1 MLCAGA
7 ENHRIAA
14 TNAVYA
20 CTFEATFMKSVTKSS
35 TYQRLA
41 WVLIALLAIPQASFQ
56 PAARMSNEVR
66 TVVIDAGHGGTDP
79 GNLGTRRYKKAE
91 KDVSLA
97 VALKVEQYIKQRFPD
112 IKVVMTRRTDT
123 YPTLHERTVIANR
136 AQGDVFI
143 SIHCD
148 AAENRSAYGSSTYV
162 MGKDHDDE
170 NRVAMRENSV
180 ILQEDNQDVY
190 EGFDPSKP
198 ESYIMLTMFQYA
210 FIQQSVELAQTV
222 QNAFRN
228 DVGRKDRGVRQQP
241 LYVTSRTAMPAI
253 LIELGFLTNS
263 AEEDFLMTDDGQD
276 QMAQAIARSFA
287 QYKVRR
293 EGGIPNEAPVT
304 AKPTVPAPTAVPTV
318 VPAVEAP
325 AQAPA
330 EVATTKP
337 ATPQPT
343 APEPVATEAAP
354 VVSDVFYSVQ
364 LSVSGLLKSP
374 SEEPFNALPG
384 VFYVKDG
391 RLYRYLAGRHT
402 SREVAVAALAQ
413 ARAKGF
419 PDAFLVAY
427 RGTARITLDEAEQAL
442 KKP

>member
-1 MLCAGA
+1 M
-7 ENHRIAA
+7 
-14 TNAVYA
+14 
-20 CTFEATFMKSVTKSS
+20 
-35 TYQRLA
+35 
-41 WVLIALLAIPQASFQ
+41 AIPQSGFQ
-56 PAARMSNEVR
+56 PAARMSDQVR
-66 TVVIDAGHGGTDP
+66 TVVIDAGHGGKDP
-79 GNLGTRRYKKAE
+79 GNLGTRRYKKTE
-91 KDVSLA
+91 KDVSLS
-97 VALKVEQYIKQRFPD
+97 VALKVEQYIKQRFPG
-112 IKVVMTRRTDT
+112 IKVVMTRRDDS

-190 EGFDPSKP
+190 EGFDPTKP

-228 DVGRKDRGVRQQP
+228 DVGRKDRGVKQQP

-263 AEEDFLMTDDGQD
+263 AEEDYLMTDDGQD

-293 EGGIPNEAPVT
+293 EGGTASEPVV
-304 AKPTVPAPTAVPTV
+304 PPAPKPEVRLPEPAAQEVPK
-318 VPAVEAP
+318 VEAP
-325 AQAPA
+325 TQ
-330 EVATTKP
+330 
-337 ATPQPT
+337 
-343 APEPVATEAAP
+343 EAAP
-354 VVSDVFYSVQ
+354 VVTESKPASEAPTNAAASDVYFTVQ
-364 LSVSGLLKSP
+364 LSVSGIQKST
-374 SEEPFNALPG
+374 SESPFDAIRG
-384 VFYVKDG
+384 VFFVKDG
-391 RLYRYLAGRHT
+391 RLYRYLYGRFS
-402 SREVAVAALAQ
+402 SRDDAYKALQ
-413 ARAKGF
+413 EARQKGF
-419 PDAFLVAY
+419 PDAFMVAY
-427 RGTARITLDEAEQAL
+427 RGTARITLDEADQAL

>member
-1 MLCAGA
+1 M
-7 ENHRIAA
+7 
-14 TNAVYA
+14 
-20 CTFEATFMKSVTKSS
+20 
-35 TYQRLA
+35 
-41 WVLIALLAIPQASFQ
+41 AIPQSGFQ
-56 PAARMSNEVR
+56 PAARMSDQVR
-66 TVVIDAGHGGTDP
+66 TVVIDAGHGGKDP
-79 GNLGTRRYKKAE
+79 GNLGTRRYKKTE
-91 KDVSLA
+91 KDVSLS
-97 VALKVEQYIKQRFPD
+97 VALKVEQYIKQRFPG
-112 IKVVMTRRTDT
+112 IKVVMTRRDDS

-180 ILQEDNQDVY
+180 ILQEDNQEVY
-190 EGFDPSKP
+190 EGFDPTKP

-228 DVGRKDRGVRQQP
+228 DVGRKDRGVKQQP

-263 AEEDFLMTDDGQD
+263 AEEDYLMTDDGQD

-293 EGGIPNEAPVT
+293 EGGTASEPVV
-304 AKPTVPAPTAVPTV
+304 PPAPKPEVRLPEPAAQEVPK
-318 VPAVEAP
+318 VEAP
-325 AQAPA
+325 TQ
-330 EVATTKP
+330 
-337 ATPQPT
+337 
-343 APEPVATEAAP
+343 EAAP
-354 VVSDVFYSVQ
+354 VVTESKPASEAPTNAAASDVYFTVQ
-364 LSVSGLLKSP
+364 LSVSGIQKST
-374 SEEPFNALPG
+374 SESPFDAIRG
-384 VFYVKDG
+384 VFFVKDG
-391 RLYRYLAGRHT
+391 RLYRYLYGRFG
-402 SREVAVAALAQ
+402 SRDDAYKALQ
-413 ARAKGF
+413 EARQKGF
-419 PDAFLVAY
+419 PDAFMVAY
-427 RGTARITLDEAEQAL
+427 RGTARITLDEADQAL

>member
-1 MLCAGA
+1 
-7 ENHRIAA
+7 
-14 TNAVYA
+14 
-20 CTFEATFMKSVTKSS
+20 MKSVTKSS

-41 WVLIALLAIPQASFQ
+41 FVLIALLAIPQSGFL
-56 PAARMSNEVR
+56 PSARMSNEVR

-97 VALKVEQYIKQRFPD
+97 VALKVEQYIKERFPD
-112 IKVVMTRRTDT
+112 VKVVMTRRTDV

-190 EGFDPSKP
+190 EGFDPTKP

-210 FIQQSVELAQTV
+210 FIQQSVELAQNV
-222 QNAFRN
+222 QNAFRD

-263 AEEDFLMTDDGQD
+263 TEEDFLMTDEGQD
-276 QMAQAIARSFA
+276 QMARAISRSFA

-293 EGGIPNEAPVT
+293 EGGSASSEAFKAPSKPAATPPASEAPAALMEIVRQT
-304 AKPTVPAPTAVPTV
+304 EPAVAQVPAPVQEVAAETT
-318 VPAVEAP
+318 PAVAAP
-325 AQAPA
+325 AVAASRVDPPVASTA
-330 EVATTKP
+330 EVK
-337 ATPQPT
+337 
-343 APEPVATEAAP
+343 
-354 VVSDVFYSVQ
+354 SDVFFSIQ
-364 LSVSGLLKSP
+364 LSVSALEKSLRE
-374 SEEPFNALPG
+374 SPFSNLSD
-384 VFYVKDG
+384 VFVVKDG
-391 RLYRYLAGRHT
+391 RLFRYLQGHYP
-402 SREVAVAALAQ
+402 SRAAAIQGLTA
-413 ARAKGF
+413 ARQSGF
-419 PDAFLVAY
+419 ADAFVVAY
-427 RGTARITLDEAEQAL
+427 RGSARITLDEADQAL
-442 KKP
+442 KP

>member
-1 MLCAGA
+1 M
-7 ENHRIAA
+7 
-14 TNAVYA
+14 
-20 CTFEATFMKSVTKSS
+20 
-35 TYQRLA
+35 
-41 WVLIALLAIPQASFQ
+41 AIPQSGFQ
-56 PAARMSNEVR
+56 PAARMSDQVR
-66 TVVIDAGHGGTDP
+66 TVVIDAGHGGKDP
-79 GNLGTRRYKKAE
+79 GNLGTRRYKKTE

-112 IKVVMTRRTDT
+112 IKVVMTRRDDS

-180 ILQEDNQDVY
+180 ILQEDNQEVY
-190 EGFDPSKP
+190 EGFDPTKP

-228 DVGRKDRGVRQQP
+228 DVGRKDRGVKQQP

-263 AEEDFLMTDDGQD
+263 AEEDYLMTDDGQD

-293 EGGIPNEAPVT
+293 EGGTASEPVV
-304 AKPTVPAPTAVPTV
+304 PPAPKPEVRLPEPAAQEVPK
-318 VPAVEAP
+318 VEAP
-325 AQAPA
+325 TQ
-330 EVATTKP
+330 
-337 ATPQPT
+337 
-343 APEPVATEAAP
+343 EAAP
-354 VVSDVFYSVQ
+354 VVTESKPASEAPTNAAASDVYFTVQ
-364 LSVSGLLKSP
+364 LSVSGIQKST
-374 SEEPFNALPG
+374 SESPFDAIRG
-384 VFYVKDG
+384 VFFVKDG
-391 RLYRYLAGRHT
+391 RLYRYLYGRFG
-402 SREVAVAALAQ
+402 SRDDAYKALQ
-413 ARAKGF
+413 EARQKGF
-419 PDAFLVAY
+419 PDAFMVAY
-427 RGTARITLDEAEQAL
+427 RGTARITLDEADQAL

>member
-1 MLCAGA
+1 
-7 ENHRIAA
+7 
-14 TNAVYA
+14 
-20 CTFEATFMKSVTKSS
+20 
-35 TYQRLA
+35 
-41 WVLIALLAIPQASFQ
+41 
-56 PAARMSNEVR
+56 MSDEVR
-66 TVVIDAGHGGTDP
+66 TVVIDAGHGGKDP
-79 GNLGTRRYKKAE
+79 GNLGTQRYKKTE

-97 VALKVEQYIKQRFPD
+97 VALKVEQYIKQRFPG
-112 IKVVMTRRTDT
+112 IKVVMTRRDDS

-180 ILQEDNQDVY
+180 ILQEDNLDVY
-190 EGFDPSKP
+190 EGFDPTKP

-210 FIQQSVELAQTV
+210 FIQQSVDLAQTV

-228 DVGRKDRGVRQQP
+228 DVGRKDRGVKQQP
-241 LYVTSRTAMPAI
+241 LYVTSRTAMPSI

-263 AEEDFLMTDDGQD
+263 AEEDYLMTDDGQD

-293 EGGIPNEAPVT
+293 EGGTAAEPVVPPASKPEVSLPEPAAQEVPKVEEASKQETAPV
-304 AKPTVPAPTAVPTV
+304 AEPLKVEAVKIEPPQPEVTSS
-318 VPAVEAP
+318 AVENS
-325 AQAPA
+325 
-330 EVATTKP
+330 VYFT
-337 ATPQPT
+337 
-343 APEPVATEAAP
+343 
-354 VVSDVFYSVQ
+354 VQ
-364 LSVSGLLKSP
+364 LSVSGVLKSA
-374 SEEPFNALPG
+374 SESPFDALRG

-391 RLYRYLAGRHT
+391 RLYRYLFGRYGT
-402 SREVAVAALAQ
+402 RDAALTALQ
-413 ARAKGF
+413 DARQKGF
-419 PDAFLVAY
+419 PDAFMVAY
-427 RGTARITLDEAEQAL
+427 RGTARITLDEADQAL

>member
-1 MLCAGA
+1 
-7 ENHRIAA
+7 
-14 TNAVYA
+14 
-20 CTFEATFMKSVTKSS
+20 MKSVTKSS

-41 WVLIALLAIPQASFQ
+41 WVLIALLAVPHTGFQ
-56 PAARMSNEVR
+56 PAARMSDEVR
-66 TVVIDAGHGGTDP
+66 TVVIDAGHGGKDP
-79 GNLGTRRYKKAE
+79 GNLGTRRYKKSE
-91 KDVSLA
+91 KDVSLS
-97 VALKVEQYIKQRFPD
+97 VALKVEQYIKQRFPG
-112 IKVVMTRRTDT
+112 IKVVMTRRDDS

-190 EGFDPSKP
+190 EGFDPTKP

-210 FIQQSVELAQTV
+210 FIQQSVDLAQTV

-228 DVGRKDRGVRQQP
+228 DVGRKDRGVKQQP

-293 EGGIPNEAPVT
+293 EGGTAPAT
-304 AKPTVPAPTAVPTV
+304 ESV
-318 VPAVEAP
+318 VPATPKPEVRQPEPAAQEVPKTETPKPEVAPVVAEAKP
-325 AQAPA
+325 APA
-330 EVATTKP
+330 EAS
-337 ATPQPT
+337 AN
-343 APEPVATEAAP
+343 AAA
-354 VVSDVFYSVQ
+354 SDVYFTVQ
-364 LSVSGLLKSP
+364 LSVSGLLKSVIE
-374 SEEPFNALPG
+374 SPFDALRG

-391 RLYRYLAGRHT
+391 RLYRYLYGRYV
-402 SREVAVAALAQ
+402 SRDAALTALQ
-413 ARAKGF
+413 EARQKGF
-419 PDAFLVAY
+419 PDAFMVAY
-427 RGTARITLDEAEQAL
+427 RGTARITLDEADQAL

>member
-1 MLCAGA
+1 
-7 ENHRIAA
+7 
-14 TNAVYA
+14 
-20 CTFEATFMKSVTKSS
+20 MKSVTKSS

-41 WVLIALLAIPQASFQ
+41 FVLIALMAIPQSGFQ
-56 PAARMSNEVR
+56 PAALMSDQVR
-66 TVVIDAGHGGTDP
+66 TVVIDAGHGGKDP
-79 GNLGTRRYKKAE
+79 GNLGTRRYKKTE
-91 KDVSLA
+91 KDVSLS
-97 VALKVEQYIKQRFPD
+97 VALKVEQYIKQRFPG
-112 IKVVMTRRTDT
+112 IKVVMTRRDDS

-190 EGFDPSKP
+190 EGFDPTKP

-228 DVGRKDRGVRQQP
+228 DVGRKDRGVKQQP

-263 AEEDFLMTDDGQD
+263 AEEDYLMTDDGQD

-293 EGGIPNEAPVT
+293 EGGTATEPVV
-304 AKPTVPAPTAVPTV
+304 PPAPKP
-318 VPAVEAP
+318 
-325 AQAPA
+325 
-330 EVATTKP
+330 EVSL
-337 ATPQPT
+337 
-343 APEPVATEAAP
+343 PEPVALEVPKVETPKVEAAP
-354 VVSDVFYSVQ
+354 VVAEAKPTPIEVPANAAVSDVYFTVQ
-364 LSVSGLLKSP
+364 LSVSGLQKST
-374 SEEPFNALPG
+374 SESPFDAIRG
-384 VFYVKDG
+384 VFFVKDG
-391 RLYRYLAGRHT
+391 RLFRYLYGRFS
-402 SREVAVAALAQ
+402 SRDDAYKALQ
-413 ARAKGF
+413 EARQKGF
-419 PDAFLVAY
+419 PDAFMVAY
-427 RGTARITLDEAEQAL
+427 RGTARITLDEADQAL

>member
-1 MLCAGA
+1 
-7 ENHRIAA
+7 
-14 TNAVYA
+14 
-20 CTFEATFMKSVTKSS
+20 
-35 TYQRLA
+35 
-41 WVLIALLAIPQASFQ
+41 
-56 PAARMSNEVR
+56 MSDQVR
-66 TVVIDAGHGGTDP
+66 TVVIDAGHGGKDP
-79 GNLGTRRYKKAE
+79 GNLGTRRYKKTE

-112 IKVVMTRRTDT
+112 IKVVMTRRDDS

-180 ILQEDNQDVY
+180 ILQEDNQEVY
-190 EGFDPSKP
+190 EGFDPTKP

-228 DVGRKDRGVRQQP
+228 DVGRKDRGVKQQP
-241 LYVTSRTAMPAI
+241 LYVTSRTAMPSI

-293 EGGIPNEAPVT
+293 EGGTAP
-304 AKPTVPAPTAVPTV
+304 AAEPV
-318 VPAVEAP
+318 VPLTPKPEVRQPDP
-325 AQAPA
+325 AAQ
-330 EVATTKP
+330 EVPKTETPKP
-337 ATPQPT
+337 
-343 APEPVATEAAP
+343 EAAP
-354 VVSDVFYSVQ
+354 VVAEAKPAPAEASANAAASDVYFTVQ

-374 SEEPFNALPG
+374 SEAPFDALRG

-391 RLYRYLAGRHT
+391 RLYRYLYGRFAT
-402 SREVAVAALAQ
+402 RDDAYKALQ
-413 ARAKGF
+413 EARQKGF
-419 PDAFLVAY
+419 PDAFMVAY
-427 RGTARITLDEAEQAL
+427 RGTARITLDEADQAL

>member
-1 MLCAGA
+1 
-7 ENHRIAA
+7 
-14 TNAVYA
+14 
-20 CTFEATFMKSVTKSS
+20 MKSVTKSS

-41 WVLIALLAIPQASFQ
+41 FVLIALMAIPQSGFQ
-56 PAARMSNEVR
+56 PAARMSDQVR
-66 TVVIDAGHGGTDP
+66 TVVIDAGHGGKDP
-79 GNLGTRRYKKAE
+79 GNLGTRRYKKTE
-91 KDVSLA
+91 KDVSLS
-97 VALKVEQYIKQRFPD
+97 VALKVEQYIKQRFPG
-112 IKVVMTRRTDT
+112 IKVVMTRRDDS

-190 EGFDPSKP
+190 EGFDPTKP

-210 FIQQSVELAQTV
+210 FIQQSVDLAQTV

-228 DVGRKDRGVRQQP
+228 DVGRKDRGVKQQP

-263 AEEDFLMTDDGQD
+263 AEEDYLMTDDGQD
-276 QMAQAIARSFA
+276 QMALAIARSFA

-293 EGGIPNEAPVT
+293 EGGTASEPVV
-304 AKPTVPAPTAVPTV
+304 PPAPKPEVRLPEPAAQEVPK
-318 VPAVEAP
+318 VEAP
-325 AQAPA
+325 TQ
-330 EVATTKP
+330 
-337 ATPQPT
+337 
-343 APEPVATEAAP
+343 EAAP
-354 VVSDVFYSVQ
+354 VVTESKPASEAPTNAAASDVYFTVQ
-364 LSVSGLLKSP
+364 LSVSGIQKST
-374 SEEPFNALPG
+374 SESPFDAIRG
-384 VFYVKDG
+384 VFFVKDG
-391 RLYRYLAGRHT
+391 RLYRYLYGRFG
-402 SREVAVAALAQ
+402 SRDDAYKALQ
-413 ARAKGF
+413 EARQKGF
-419 PDAFLVAY
+419 PDAFMVAY
-427 RGTARITLDEAEQAL
+427 RGTARITLDEADQAL